1 MGLVDD
7 TYNRILDKMTGAERF
22 QRTSDLYN
30 SVHSMLCH
38 QVRSTDPALTEREV
52 RLRVARILYLS
63 DPHVVKLLDM
73 LR

>member
-1 MGLVDD
+1 MSLVDD
-7 TYNRILDKMTGAERF
+7 TYNRILDKMTGAERL

-30 SVHSMLCH
+30 SIHSMLCH